1 MLQDLIS
8 TLKAVGKSA
17 EVHTTEDGTRL
28 LILPY
33 GGRIL
38 GVFAPGSDENF
49 LWTNSALDS
58 AETARTYYASD
69 DWQNC
74 GGDRTWL
81 APELDFFFPKFPN
94 IDISGYWQPR
104 DLDPGNYALSKS
116 DHGVKL
122 TNRLEIHG
130 FRSKK
135 HASLEITKSVAAAP
149 NPLRYDAEIR
159 TGAVEYA
166 GHTLITSLTIVDQ
179 RAEDAP
185 LVGLWSLTQMP
196 HQGELFIPTYSKADP
211 RIYFGLV
218 DTPPDELTMSDRLVR
233 FKMRASGEHKIGL
246 RAALTTGRIGYLYR
260 TRDKYALIIRNFF
273 VNPSG
278 EYADV
283 PWTEPEDR
291 GYSTQ
296 ACSVNSRWGM
306 FSEMEYHVPAI
317 GGATGLRHVEDRSQL
332 WAFRGSHG
340 DMLKI
345 AHKLLSNEIQSENV
359 VGKT

>member
-1 MLQDLIS
+1 MLQDLIA
-8 TLKAVGKSA
+8 TLKAVGKP
-17 EVHTTEDGTRL
+17 TELHQTSDGTRV

-38 GVFAPGSDENF
+38 GVFAPGNDENF
-49 LWTNSALDS
+49 LWTNSVLDNVE
-58 AETARTYYASD
+58 AARAYYASD
-69 DWQNC
+69 DWQNS

-94 IDISGYWQPR
+94 IDIAGYWQPR
-104 DLDPGNYALSKS
+104 SLDPGNYQLAKTE
-116 DHGVKL
+116 HGVKL
-122 TNRLEIHG
+122 TNRLQIDA

-135 HASLEITKSVAAAP
+135 RVELEITKSVAAAP
-149 NPLRYDAEIR
+149 NPLRYDSGVR

-166 GHTLITSLTIVDQ
+166 GHTLLTSLKIADSNSQ
-179 RAEDAP
+179 DAP

-196 HQGELFIPTYSKADP
+196 HQGELFIPTYSKAEP

-218 DTPPDELTMSDRLVR
+218 DTPPDELATSDRMVR
-233 FKMRASGEHKIGL
+233 FKMRAAGEHKIGV
-246 RAALTTGRIGYLYR
+246 RAAVTTGRIGYIYPAGNQH
-260 TRDKYALIIRNFF
+260 ALIVRNFC

-317 GGATGLRHVEDRSQL
+317 GGDSGLTQIEDRSQL
-332 WAFRGSHG
+332 WAFRGSRE
-340 DMLKI
+340 DIVKI
-345 AHKLLSNEIQSENV
+345 ARTLLSDEI
-359 VGKT
+359 K

>member
-1 MLQDLIS
+1 MLQELIA

-17 EVHTTEDGTRL
+17 EVHQTEDGTRV

-49 LWTNSALDS
+49 LWTNSALAS
-58 AETARTYYASD
+58 VETARAYYASD
-69 DWQNC
+69 DWQNS

-81 APELDFFFPKFPN
+81 APEVDFFFPKFPN
-94 IDISGYWQPR
+94 IDIAGYWQPR
-104 DLDPGNYALSKS
+104 GLDPGNYQLAKTE
-116 DHGVKL
+116 HGIKL
-122 TNRLEIHG
+122 TNRLNMEG
-130 FRSKK
+130 FRSRKRVE
-135 HASLEITKSVAAAP
+135 LEITKSVAAAP
-149 NPLRYDAEIR
+149 NPLRYDHAIK

-166 GHTLITSLTIVDQ
+166 GHTLITSLAIVDSKP
-179 RAEDAP
+179 EDAP

-196 HQGELFIPTYSKADP
+196 HQGELFIPTYSKSKP
-211 RIYFGLV
+211 WIYFGLV
-218 DTPPDELTMSDRLVR
+218 DTPADELATSDRLVR
-233 FKMRASGEHKIGL
+233 FKMRAPGEHKIGV
-246 RAALTTGRIGYLYR
+246 RAAFTTGRIGYIYPTGAR
-260 TRDKYALIIRNFF
+260 HALIIRNFS

-283 PWTEPEDR
+283 PWTEPNDL

-317 GGATGLRHVEDRSQL
+317 GGATGLRNVEDRSQL
-332 WAFRGSHG
+332 WAFRGSRE
-340 DMLKI
+340 DIVKI
-345 AHKLLSNEIQSENV
+345 AQTLLSNEIQ
-359 VGKT
+359 

>member
-1 MLQDLIS
+1 MLQDLIK
-8 TLKAVGKSA
+8 TLNAVGKSP
-17 EVHTTEDGTRL
+17 ELYQTDDGTRL

-38 GVFAPGSDENF
+38 GVFAPGSEENF
-49 LWTNSALDS
+49 LWTNSALNS
-58 AETARTYYASD
+58 AESARAYYASD
-69 DWQNC
+69 NWQNS

-94 IDISGYWQPR
+94 IDITGYWQPR
-104 DLDPGNYALSKS
+104 SLDPGSYELTKRASEI
-116 DHGVKL
+116 KL
-122 TNRLEIHG
+122 TNRFAIDA
-130 FRSKK
+130 FRSGKRVE
-135 HASLEITKSVAAAP
+135 LEITKSVAAAA
-149 NPLRYDAEIR
+149 NPLRHDGQIQI
-159 TGAVEYA
+159 GPVEYA
-166 GHTLITSLTIVDQ
+166 GHTLVTSLKILDADPE
-179 RAEDAP
+179 RAP

-196 HQGELFIPTYSKADP
+196 HQGELFIPTYSKSKP

-218 DTPPDELTMSDRLVR
+218 DAPPDELVISDYLVR
-233 FKMRASGEHKIGL
+233 FKMRAAGEHKIGI
-246 RAALTTGRIGYLYR
+246 RAAGTTGRIGYIYP
-260 TRDKYALIIRNFF
+260 TGNKHALIVRNFF

-317 GGATGLRHVEDRSQL
+317 GGDTGLHFIEDRSQL
-332 WAFRGSHG
+332 WAFRGSTG
-340 DMLKI
+340 DVDKI
-345 AHKLLSNEIQSENV
+345 ARALLSNEI
-359 VGKT
+359 

>member
-1 MLQDLIS
+1 MLQELIS
-8 TLKAVGKSA
+8 ILKAVGKSP
-17 EVHTTEDGTRL
+17 ELHETEDGTRI

-49 LWTNSALDS
+49 LWTNSALDNV
-58 AETARTYYASD
+58 ETARAYYASD
-69 DWQNC
+69 DWQNS

-81 APELDFFFPKFPN
+81 APEVDFFFPKYPN

-104 DLDPGNYALSKS
+104 ALDPGNYQLAKIAE
-116 DHGVKL
+116 GVKL
-122 TNRLEIHG
+122 TNRLKIEG

-135 HASLEITKSVAAAP
+135 RVELEITKSVAAAP
-149 NPLRYDAEIR
+149 NPIRYDDAVKS
-159 TGAVEYA
+159 GAVQYA
-166 GHTLITSLTIVDQ
+166 GHTLITALKIVD
-179 RAEDAP
+179 ANPNDSP

-196 HQGELFIPTYSKADP
+196 HQGELFIPTYSKTQP
-211 RIYFGLV
+211 WIYFGLV
-218 DTPPDELTMSDRLVR
+218 DAPPDELVASDRLVR
-233 FKMRASGEHKIGL
+233 FKMRAPGEHKIGL
-246 RAALTTGRIGYLYR
+246 RASATTGRIGYIYPAG
-260 TRDKYALIIRNFF
+260 KQHALIVRNFF

-283 PWTEPEDR
+283 PWTEPENR

-317 GGATGLRHVEDRSQL
+317 GAATGLRSIEDRSQL
-332 WAFRGSHG
+332 WAFRGSKA
-340 DMLKI
+340 DIEKI
-345 AHKLLSNEIQSENV
+345 ARHLISDEIR
-359 VGKT
+359 

>member
-1 MLQDLIS
+1 MLQQLIA

-17 EVHTTEDGTRL
+17 ELHQTDDGTRI

-38 GVFAPGSDENF
+38 GVFAPNSEENF
-49 LWTNSALDS
+49 LWTNSALDNP
-58 AETARTYYASD
+58 ETARAYYASD
-69 DWQNC
+69 DWQNS

-81 APELDFFFPKFPN
+81 APEVDFFFPKFPN
-94 IDISGYWQPR
+94 IDIAGYWQPR
-104 DLDPGNYALSKS
+104 SVDPGNYELTKTT
-116 DHGVKL
+116 HGVRL
-122 TNRLEIHG
+122 TNRLTIEG
-130 FRSKK
+130 FRSRKRVQ
-135 HASLEITKSVAAAP
+135 LEITKSVASAA
-149 NPLRYDAEIR
+149 NPLRHEASIQ

-166 GHTLITSLTIVDQ
+166 GHTLVTSLKIVDTQ
-179 RAEDAP
+179 PNDAF

-196 HQGELFIPTYSKADP
+196 HQGELFIPTYSRTEP

-218 DTPPDELTMSDRLVR
+218 DAPADELAMSDRLVC
-233 FKMRASGEHKIGL
+233 FKMRAAGEHKIGV
-246 RAALTTGRIGYLYR
+246 RAAVTTGRIGYIYPAG
-260 TRDKYALIIRNFF
+260 KQHALIIRNFF

-283 PWTEPEDR
+283 PWTEPDDL

-317 GGATGLRHVEDRSQL
+317 GGNTGLSHVEDRSQL
-332 WAFRGSHG
+332 WAFRGSRA
-340 DMLKI
+340 DIVKI
-345 AHKLLSNEIQSENV
+345 ARALLSNEI
-359 VGKT
+359 T

>member
-1 MLQDLIS
+1 MLQKLIA
-8 TLKAVGKSA
+8 TLKAVGKSP
-17 EVHTTEDGTRL
+17 ELHQTDDGTRL

-49 LWTNSALDS
+49 LWTNSALNTVES
-58 AETARTYYASD
+58 ARAYYASE
-69 DWQNC
+69 DWQNS

-94 IDISGYWQPR
+94 IDIAGYWQPR
-104 DLDPGNYALSKS
+104 SLDPGNYELTKS
-116 DHGVKL
+116 AHGLKL
-122 TNRLEIHG
+122 TNRLNIEA

-135 HASLEITKSVAAAP
+135 RVELEIAKSVASAP
-149 NPLRYDAEIR
+149 NPLRYDATLR
-159 TGAVEYA
+159 TDAIEYA
-166 GHTLITSLTIVDQ
+166 GHTLLTSLKIVDAN
-179 RAEDAP
+179 AEDAP

-196 HQGELFIPTYSKADP
+196 HQGELFIPTYSRTEP

-218 DTPPDELTMSDRLVR
+218 DTPSDELAVSDRLVR
-233 FKMRASGEHKIGL
+233 FKMRATGEHKIGL
-246 RAALTTGRIGYLYR
+246 RAAVTTGRIGYIYP
-260 TRDKYALIIRNFF
+260 TGSEHALIVRNFS

-306 FSEMEYHVPAI
+306 FSEMEYHVPAV
-317 GGATGLRHVEDRSQL
+317 GGCTGLRHIEDRSQL
-332 WAFRGSHG
+332 WAFRGSRE
-340 DMLKI
+340 DIIKI
-345 AHKLLSNEIQSENV
+345 ARTLLSNEVE
-359 VGKT
+359 